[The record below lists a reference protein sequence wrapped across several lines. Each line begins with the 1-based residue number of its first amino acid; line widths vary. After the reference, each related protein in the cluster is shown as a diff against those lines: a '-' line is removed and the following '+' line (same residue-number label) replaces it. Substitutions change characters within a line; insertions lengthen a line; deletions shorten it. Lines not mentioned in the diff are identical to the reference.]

1 MRKLLLTLLS
11 MPTVVGL
18 FLPLTSHH
26 ANAAE
31 PNKQQPGQFCLNEH
45 GKVYCVRRERPD
57 AAKLQRAKAITS
69 NYEQGLTFSDAESD
83 AAIAKFGCDCPAC
96 IRAIKG
102 IRTFTGVAG

>member
-1 MRKLLLTLLS
+1 MKKLLLTLLS

-18 FLPLTSHH
+18 FLPLTSSH

-31 PNKQQPGQFCLNEH
+31 PNKSQPGQFCLNEH
-45 GKVYCVRRERPD
+45 GKVYCVRQARPD
-57 AAKLQRAKAITS
+57 AAKLQQAKAITR
-69 NYEQGLTFSDAESD
+69 NYEQGLVFTDAQSD

-102 IRTFTGVAG
+102 IQAFTAS